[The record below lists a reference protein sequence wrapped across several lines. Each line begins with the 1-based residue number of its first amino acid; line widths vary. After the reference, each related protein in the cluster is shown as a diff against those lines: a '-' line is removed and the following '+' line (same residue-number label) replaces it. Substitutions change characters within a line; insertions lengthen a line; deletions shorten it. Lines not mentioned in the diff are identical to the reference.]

1 MAQGPARL
9 LGLRRLPARRAHA
22 GARRRRQRH
31 RAVLHGEPHPHH
43 EGAVLPVRAVGN
55 GGHRG
60 RALLRAQR
68 RRHQG
73 HPARRRGPAVRRL
86 GRRLHHHPAARA
98 QHGALR
104 RAVRADAVAQGAR
117 GLHRHTARADVLQ
130 RRHPHDV
137 PQLHLLWS
145 GLLRHRGRGADVL
158 RQVLRGPH
166 HRRGGHAGGPAPV
179 ALLLQPARKPRKR
192 HRAPQRRACPPARQ
206 GPHHPAGIRRRRRER
221 PRAQLHAPREIGR
234 LRLPVLRGLR
244 EVDALHAVLHRRH
257 LQGRSHRQDHHL
269 AQVSDG
275 CRERR
280 VERAAVRRRRA

>member
-1 MAQGPARL
+1 MGPLRLWRRKGLSDNARLHVHVERTPPHDRTQPYHAQGRQATRRQIHSHRRPDACHRRHRRLGIGHLLASDVVAQGPARL

-60 RALLRAQR
+60 RALLRTQR

-73 HPARRRGPAVRRL
+73 HPARHRGPAVRRL

-117 GLHRHTARADVLQ
+117 GLHR
-130 RRHPHDV
+130 
-137 PQLHLLWS
+137 S
-145 GLLRHRGRGADVL
+145 
-158 RQVLRGPH
+158 
-166 HRRGGHAGGPAPV
+166 
-179 ALLLQPARKPRKR
+179 
-192 HRAPQRRACPPARQ
+192 
-206 GPHHPAGIRRRRRER
+206 
-221 PRAQLHAPREIGR
+221 
-234 LRLPVLRGLR
+234 
-244 EVDALHAVLHRRH
+244 
-257 LQGRSHRQDHHL
+257 
-269 AQVSDG
+269 
-275 CRERR
+275 
-280 VERAAVRRRRA
+280 